1 MKIGIFGGSF
11 DPVHKVHLRIA
22 REAVR
27 QFSLDRIFFVPA
39 FIPPHKRE
47 RRLTAA
53 IHRLNMLKKAV
64 AKTEK
69 FRISRYEIS
78 RKGVSY
84 TIETLRKFRK
94 RFPSAELILIIGSDS
109 LEQIPAWKD
118 ADKIIRMALLA
129 VYERSGCPID
139 AAAYPHRRIQGK
151 RFEVSS
157 TAIRKQV
164 EMKKPVRGLVP
175 ESVWK
180 YIKDKKLYVHSST
193 MI

>member
-53 IHRLNMLKKAV
+53 IHRLNMLKKAL

-69 FRISRYEIS
+69 FRIS
-78 RKGVSY
+78 
-84 TIETLRKFRK
+84 
-94 RFPSAELILIIGSDS
+94 
-109 LEQIPAWKD
+109 
-118 ADKIIRMALLA
+118 
-129 VYERSGCPID
+129 
-139 AAAYPHRRIQGK
+139 
-151 RFEVSS
+151 
-157 TAIRKQV
+157 
-164 EMKKPVRGLVP
+164 
-175 ESVWK
+175 
-180 YIKDKKLYVHSST
+180 
-193 MI
+193 